1 MLIEFSVSNFRSFRE
16 QVTLSLLPAAI
27 REKRKVTPI
36 LIEDYRDL
44 AVLPTAILYGPNNSG
59 KSNLFTAAAALRWL
73 VVKSGN
79 FNSDQELPNEAF
91 AMDLSCK
98 DLPTTFEVDFI
109 AKNGKRYEYSLAFKG
124 KEILSEEL
132 IRYESRPKKTTRLT
146 LFSRSKQDVKFP
158 GNNLKGAKSFN
169 FEKNQLFLSRGDIE
183 GNDELRAVYSFF
195 SGLKVHQLAEAAYI
209 EFLAKNYTK
218 FVQEDPNSETKQ
230 LIDQIIA
237 EFDKS
242 IVALR
247 SGARDVSKV
256 KFSEDIPDKIKEDL
270 LNQLKNQTY
279 TVHRLYKKGKDTGDT
294 VELPLSKQSTGMR
307 KFLAILPEIL
317 PILEKGGVLFL
328 DELNVSLHTEITT
341 FIINLFKNPKTN
353 PRHAQ
358 LITTT
363 HDMML
368 LNRSLFDRDQIYVT
382 EKDESGASILY
393 AFSDYNFGKMRSP
406 NLAQYYESGKVGGM
420 PQLFVSYIN
429 SIITKYLEH
438 GQQEKKSAT
447 ER

>member
-1 MLIEFSVSNFRSFRE
+1 MLIEFSVTNFRSFKE

-44 AVLPTAILYGPNNSG
+44 SLLPSAILYGPNNSG

-79 FNSDQELPNEAF
+79 FNSDKDLPNEVF
-91 AMDLSCK
+91 VMDLRCK
-98 DLPTTFEVDFI
+98 DLPTVFEIDFL
-109 AKNGKRYEYSLAFKG
+109 AKNGKRYEYSVAFKEQ
-124 KEILSEEL
+124 EIINEEL

-146 LFSRSKQDVKFP
+146 LFSRNKQEVKFP
-158 GNNLKGAKSFN
+158 GNSLKGSKSFN
-169 FEKNQLFLSRGDIE
+169 FEKNQLVLSRGDIE
-183 GNDELRAVYSFF
+183 GNDELQEVYSFF
-195 SGLKVHQLAEAAYI
+195 SSLKVHQLAEADYV
-209 EFLAKNYTK
+209 EFLAKNYSK
-218 FVQEDPNSETKQ
+218 FVQKDPNSEIKQ
-230 LIDQIIA
+230 AIDQIIA

-242 IVALR
+242 IIELR
-247 SGARDVSKV
+247 SAARDVSKV
-256 KFSEDIPDKIKEDL
+256 KFPEDIPDKIKEDL
-270 LNQLKNQTY
+270 LDRLKSQTY
-279 TVHRLYKKGKDTGDT
+279 TIHRLYEKGKDTGDT
-294 VELPLSKQSTGMR
+294 VELSLSKQSTGMR
-307 KFLAILPEIL
+307 KFLAILPEVL
-317 PILEKGGVLFL
+317 PILENGGVLFL

-353 PRHAQ
+353 PKHAQ

-382 EKDESGASILY
+382 EKDEFGASVLY

-406 NLAQYYESGKVGGM
+406 NLAQYYESGKVGGV

-429 SIITKYLEH
+429 SIITKYLEN
-438 GQQEKKSAT
+438 GQQEKKSA

>member
-1 MLIEFSVSNFRSFRE
+1 MLIEFSVTNFRSFKE

-36 LIEDYRDL
+36 LIENYRDL
-44 AVLPTAILYGPNNSG
+44 AVLPSAILYGPNNSG

-79 FNSDQELPNEAF
+79 FNSDKDLPNEVF
-91 AMDLSCK
+91 AMALRCK
-98 DLPTTFEVDFI
+98 DLPTIFEIDFL
-109 AKNGKRYEYSLAFKG
+109 AKNGKRYEYSVAFKE
-124 KEILSEEL
+124 KEIINEEL

-146 LFSRSKQDVKFP
+146 LFSRSKQEVKFP
-158 GNNLKGAKSFN
+158 GNNLKGSKSFN
-169 FEKNQLFLSRGDIE
+169 FEKNQLVLSRGDIE
-183 GNDELRAVYSFF
+183 GNDELQEVYSFF
-195 SGLKVHQLAEAAYI
+195 SGLKVHQLAEADYVQ
-209 EFLAKNYTK
+209 FLAKNYSK
-218 FVQEDPNSETKQ
+218 FVQKDPNSEIKQ
-230 LIDQIIA
+230 VIDQIIS

-242 IVALR
+242 IIKLHSA
-247 SGARDVSKV
+247 ARDVSKV
-256 KFSEDIPDKIKEDL
+256 KFSEDIPDEIKADL
-270 LNQLKNQTY
+270 LDRLKSQTY
-279 TVHRLYKKGKDTGDT
+279 TIHRLYEKGKDTGDT

-307 KFLAILPEIL
+307 KFLAILPEVL
-317 PILEKGGVLFL
+317 PILENGGVLFL

-353 PRHAQ
+353 PKHAQ

-368 LNRSLFDRDQIYVT
+368 LNRSIFDRDQIYVT
-382 EKDESGASILY
+382 EKDKFGASVLC

-406 NLAQYYESGKVGGM
+406 NLAQYYESGKVGGV

-429 SIITKYLEH
+429 SIITKYLEN
-438 GQQEKKSAT
+438 GQQEKK
-447 ER
+447 